1 MRDCSEYCT
10 FSISRVL
17 ELFSSAHKNTQTV
30 EYPPFLMQVKDSVRM
45 FEKMNFEKSG
55 EGQSQ
60 RPASSAST
68 SMGYLMHPPEGY
80 HSSTQSKS
88 QPAPKHR
95 SLYSLKNELL
105 DSADLPQYDRPI
117 EWQNWSDQECISP
130 PQIHKNVC
138 A

>member
-80 HSSTQSKS
+80 HSSTPAKS
-88 QPAPKHR
+88 QSAPIH
-95 SLYSLKNELL
+95 SQVSE
-105 DSADLPQYDRPI
+105 SPWMI
-117 EWQNWSDQECISP
+117 GQNLSSSMGRGDICNR
-130 PQIHKNVC
+130 KKLVM
-138 A
+138 